1 MTDLPAY
8 LRPFVLGVLDG
19 DDVRVDRLGEIDFYR
34 PPGTARTGAILFVH
48 GGPGPDG
55 LEVMPRD
62 WPVFRGYATAAARRG
77 VVAAVVDHSLIHG
90 LDQLVTAADEVEAAV
105 GVLRSD
111 PRVDPDRV
119 GLWFFSGAGLLA
131 GEWLDSRPV
140 WLRWVALTYPLLA
153 TPPGVEELVHAAEVI
168 GKHDRVGGVGKESSR
183 DLPVLLTRA
192 GLEPE
197 ELAGPVA
204 EFVSAGGTALDI
216 IDVPKGHHGFDMLD
230 HTEESRAAVTKA
242 LDWAIAHLG
251 QEPDGQEKLL
261 VPPPPATTTSVAV
274 KQAKAPAARPK
285 RTSTPATT
293 TPPTSAPPAAASA
306 PAPVTKP
313 STAGPAPAATSPQ
326 APAADPAVPA
336 PAAAPVPAPAPVTKP
351 STTPALAAADA
362 SNLTGTSAPTE
373 PATPAATPLAS
384 VAAAT
389 VAAATADTP
398 AGRVVAREHAAYAA
412 HDLEAF
418 LAMYSPTARIELADG
433 GELKGRRFLREYY
446 RPRFDAGHCKTEVVQ
461 KLMLGEWVVEH
472 VLAYDSGEPT
482 PMIAL
487 YRVTDGLIAEVQFR
501 V

>member
-19 DDVRVDRLGEIDFYR
+19 PDVRVDRLGEMDFYR
-34 PPGTARTGAILFVH
+34 PAGTARTGAILFVH
-48 GGPGPDG
+48 GGPMPPD
-55 LEVMPRD
+55 LAATPRD

-77 VVAAVVDHSLIHG
+77 VVAAVVDHSLIRG
-90 LDQLVTAADEVEAAV
+90 FDQLVTAADEVEAAI
-105 GVLRSD
+105 GLLRSD

-119 GLWFFSGAGLLA
+119 ALWFFSGAGLLA
-131 GEWLDSRPV
+131 GEWLDSRPD
-140 WLRWVALTYPLLA
+140 WLRCVALTYPLLA
-153 TPPGVEELVHAAEVI
+153 TPPGVEELVTAAEVI
-168 GKHDRVGGVGKESSR
+168 GKHK

-192 GLEPE
+192 GLERE

-204 EFVSAGGTALDI
+204 ELVSVGGTALDI

-251 QEPDGQEKLL
+251 DEPAGQDKLL
-261 VPPPPATTTSVAV
+261 VPPPPAKSSTRRTTSAAKPAAAV
-274 KQAKAPAARPK
+274 KTALAKATAPVEAAAGPA
-285 RTSTPATT
+285 SQQTPTT
-293 TPPTSAPPAAASA
+293 TPPPATPTPPAA
-306 PAPVTKP
+306 PPVTP
-313 STAGPAPAATSPQ
+313 
-326 APAADPAVPA
+326 
-336 PAAAPVPAPAPVTKP
+336 
-351 STTPALAAADA
+351 TPTVA
-362 SNLTGTSAPTE
+362 S
-373 PATPAATPLAS
+373 TPAATPLAT

-389 VAAATADTP
+389 VAAATTDTP
-398 AGRVVAREHAAYAA
+398 AARVVAREHSSYAA

-433 GELKGRRFLREYY
+433 TELKGRRFLREHY
-446 RPRFDAGHCKTEVVQ
+446 RPRFDAGRCKTEVVQ

-472 VLAYDSGEPT
+472 VLAYDTGEPT
-482 PMIAL
+482 SMIAL